1 MVERS
6 RRRHDV
12 YDNTL
17 TKMIATTAVLA
28 AIAALHTGAA
38 GAVLLDTDG
47 DTASTSVAV
56 SVPSEPSAIPYL
68 SHGIGVDETLYAD
81 TATPQG
87 TVEPGT
93 IPYLSHGIGVDE
105 SQFSGQPSLGL
116 TGDSALTRVSAPEP
130 EGLTGDSPRTR
141 GDIATASSGT
151 VSSSDDDEGWVG
163 LGSGLAAVFA
173 VAVGALYLS
182 TRHRGRVALP

>member
-1 MVERS
+1 M
-6 RRRHDV
+6 

-47 DTASTSVAV
+47 DAASTSVAV

>member
-47 DTASTSVAV
+47 DSASGSAAV
-56 SVPSEPSAIPYL
+56 VGAERALRDPVPESRHRRRRDALCRHRDASGNRRARHDPVPQPRDRGRRVPVLRRAL
-68 SHGIGVDETLYAD
+68 ARTDRRLRAHARVGTRARRAHRRLAAD
-81 TATPQG
+81 ARRHRDRLERHRL
-87 TVEPGT
+87 VE
-93 IPYLSHGIGVDE
+93 
-105 SQFSGQPSLGL
+105 
-116 TGDSALTRVSAPEP
+116 R
-130 EGLTGDSPRTR
+130 RR
-141 GDIATASSGT
+141 R
-151 VSSSDDDEGWVG
+151 GWVG

>member
-1 MVERS
+1 M
-6 RRRHDV
+6 

-17 TKMIATTAVLA
+17 NKMIATTAVLA
-28 AIAALHTGAA
+28 AMAMLLSGSAGAALLDADGDSAGGAA
-38 GAVLLDTDG
+38 
-47 DTASTSVAV
+47 AV
-56 SVPSEPSAIPYL
+56 SVASEPPAIPYL

-105 SQFSGQPSLGL
+105 SQFSGEPSLGL

-141 GDIATASSGT
+141 GQIVTASSGT
-151 VSSSDDDEGWVG
+151 GSSSDDDEGWVG